1 MLISVNGIDLFYEC
15 VGHGQPL
22 ILLHGNDEDHHI
34 FDHLAIKLKD
44 LFTVYLIDSR
54 GHGQSTKDCLLSYQL
69 MAADI
74 TAFIK
79 QLNII
84 DPIIYGFSDGGIV
97 SLLMA
102 IEDQINLK
110 KIIISGVN
118 IHPFGIAFFTY
129 IKYLIEYLKHGS
141 KTIKMMLSQPHI
153 KKPEL
158 DNIRIPVIMTAGEND
173 VIRQKH
179 TLYIHKNIKGSV
191 SQIIYDQDH
200 QSYVID
206 NDQLMKIIM
215 PYLADD
221 PIIGFSR

>member
-15 VGHGQPL
+15 IGQGQPL
-22 ILLHGNDEDHHI
+22 ILLHGNDEDHRI
-34 FDHLAIKLKD
+34 FDHIACELKD
-44 LFTVYLIDSR
+44 FFTVYLIDSR
-54 GHGQSTKDCLLSYQL
+54 GHGQSTKDCLLSYHL
-69 MAADI
+69 MASDI
-74 TAFIK
+74 IAFIK

-84 DPIIYGFSDGGIV
+84 DPIIFGFSDGGIV

-102 IEDQINLK
+102 IEDQVNLK

-118 IHPFGIAFFTY
+118 VHPFGIAFFTY

-153 KKPEL
+153 KKSEL
-158 DNIRIPVIMTAGEND
+158 NQIRIPVIMTAGEND
-173 VIRQKH
+173 VIRKKH

-191 SQIIYDQDH
+191 LKIVCDHDH

-206 NDQLMKIIM
+206 NVQLIKIIM

-221 PIIGFSR
+221 PIVGLSR